1 MKTMKRLERAVF
13 AICAVVLI
21 TGFASPRD
29 KHPEERYEDATGRG
43 HRLLSAITVF
53 LDAPLRPG
61 R

>member
-1 MKTMKRLERAVF
+1 MKRLERAVL

-21 TGFASPRD
+21 TGFATPRD
-29 KHPEERYEDATGRG
+29 KHPGDRYEDTTDRG
-43 HRLLSAITVF
+43 NRLLSAITAF